1 MKLRIKRLLVAALL
15 ALGVAST
22 PALSEDGG
30 WVIGGGG
37 GQSYFSGGC
46 LQPVAPG
53 VACDDGA
60 VAWRAF
66 VGYQFNPYFGYEI
79 GYANLGKMK
88 QTVAGAEVANFET
101 TAIDAVLVVTIPAG
115 QSFGFFGKWGVFSW
129 DMDRNISGAGTT
141 NASGSD
147 ITYSFGVKYNLTRSI
162 SLRGERQR
170 YNHVG
175 DENVTG
181 SASVTVN
188 LLSLA
193 IQF

>member
-1 MKLRIKRLLVAALL
+1 MKLLIKRLLVAAPL

-22 PALSEDGG
+22 PALSQDAG
-30 WVIGGGG
+30 WVIGASV
-37 GQSYFSGGC
+37 GQSYFNDGC

-60 VAWRAF
+60 LAWRAF
-66 VGYQFNPYFGYEI
+66 FGYQFNSYFGYEI

-88 QTVAGAEVANFET
+88 QTVGGAEVASFET
-101 TAIDAVLVVTIPAG
+101 TAIDAVLVATLPLN
-115 QSFGFFGKWGVFSW
+115 QSFAFFAKWGVFSW
-129 DMDRNISGAGTT
+129 DMDQNIAGVGT
-141 NASGSD
+141 NNVSGSD
-147 ITYSFGVKYNLTRSI
+147 ITYSYGAKYNITKSI

-170 YNHVG
+170 YSHVG
-175 DENVTG
+175 NPAVTG

-193 IQF
+193 FTF